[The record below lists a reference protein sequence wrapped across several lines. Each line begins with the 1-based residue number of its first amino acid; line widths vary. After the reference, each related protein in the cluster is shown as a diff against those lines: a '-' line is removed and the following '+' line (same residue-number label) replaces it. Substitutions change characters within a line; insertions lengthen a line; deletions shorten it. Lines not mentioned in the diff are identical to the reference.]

1 MTMTMTTT
9 VDDLVIRI
17 DGSRFPSTDSI
28 AEVTALC
35 DRAEDLDGGGRV
47 VVHASGAPVESWTR
61 GVTVSLV
68 SRWERALRR
77 LERLPSVTVS
87 IADGDCG
94 GAALDALMATD
105 YRIATPSLRLTLPAH
120 AGPTWP
126 GMVLYRLAR
135 QGANA
140 PVVRRA
146 VLFGHPITAR
156 DALAAHLIDEVSDD
170 ADHSLTALSA
180 LTAGRSGSELAI
192 RRQLMDEAATTTFE
206 DALGVHLAACDREL
220 RRTSTTGTS

>member
-1 MTMTMTTT
+1 VVSGGTVRQAMTMTTT

-35 DRAEDLDGGGRV
+35 DRAEDLD
-47 VVHASGAPVESWTR
+47 
-61 GVTVSLV
+61 SLV

-77 LERLPSVTVS
+77 LERLPSITVS